1 MITIQNG
8 TLLYGENLLPVTKNL
23 FIQDN
28 EIVEISEGRAR
39 GKIINAKG
47 CIVAPALVN
56 SHIHLGDSVAR
67 DIGDGEPLD
76 KIVKPPNGI
85 KHRILRETP
94 REDLIKSMKDSLQ
107 DMTQTGTSTFVDFRE
122 GGVEGVEILREALE
136 DIPIRAIILGRQE
149 SFLDKNAD
157 NSEIVAD
164 IQEILKISQGIGLSG
179 FGEVEDETAR
189 HIAQECLE
197 NGKIPAIHAGEN
209 EKMQQQSKE
218 QTGKTEVE
226 RALEAGFKL
235 LVHLTS
241 ATTQDLEKIIEHEVS
256 VVCCPRSNGAL
267 STGIPP
273 IKEMWDLGINLLLG
287 TDNVMIN
294 SPDMFREME
303 YTLKVTRGLTRKY
316 FPPVEVL
323 KMATVNVGKAT
334 GMNLGSLE
342 EGNLA
347 DLMIV
352 EQISRDPILSLINR
366 TQSKNIIGLITDGKI
381 LYQR

>member
-8 TLLYGENLLPVTKNL
+8 TLLYGEDLLPVIGSL

-28 EIVEISEGRAR
+28 EIVEISDGRAR
-39 GKIINAKG
+39 GKIIDAKG
-47 CIVAPALVN
+47 CLVAPALVN

-67 DIGDGEPLD
+67 DMGDGMPLD
-76 KIVKPPNGI
+76 KIVKPPDGI

-94 REDLIKSMKDSLQ
+94 REDLIKFMKVSLQ
-107 DMTQTGTSTFVDFRE
+107 DMIQTGTTTFVDFRE

-136 DIPIRAIILGRQE
+136 DIPIRAIALGRQD
-149 SFLDKNAD
+149 SFQDKHTTK
-157 NSEIVAD
+157 SQLVTD
-164 IQEILKISQGIGLSG
+164 IQEILKISQGIGISG
-179 FGEVEDETAR
+179 FGEVEDETAIQ
-189 HIAQECLE
+189 IAQECLKS
-197 NGKIPAIHAGEN
+197 GKIPAIHVAEN
-209 EKMQQQSKE
+209 EEVQRQSWKNTG
-218 QTGKTEVE
+218 QTEIE

-241 ATTQDLEKIIEHEVS
+241 ATSQDMEKVTGHKVS
-256 VVCCPRSNGAL
+256 VVSCPRANGAL

-303 YTLKVTRGLTRKY
+303 YALKVTRGFTRKY
-316 FPPVEVL
+316 FPPVEIL
-323 KMATVNVGKAT
+323 KMATVNVGKAI
-334 GMNLGSLE
+334 GLNLGSLE
-342 EGNLA
+342 EGYLA
-347 DLMIV
+347 DIMIV
-352 EQISRDPILSLINR
+352 ERISRDPILSLINR
-366 TQSKNIIGLITDGKI
+366 TQSKNIIGLITDGRI

>member
-8 TLLYGENLLPVTKNL
+8 TLLYGENLLPAVKNL

-28 EIVEISEGRAR
+28 EIVEISENRAR
-39 GKIINAKG
+39 GKIIDAKG
-47 CIVAPALVN
+47 CIVAPSLVN

-67 DIGDGEPLD
+67 DLADGKPLD
-76 KIVKPPNGI
+76 KIVKPPHGI

-107 DMTQTGTSTFVDFRE
+107 DMIQTGTTTFVDFRE
-122 GGVEGVEILREALE
+122 GGVEGVGILRESLE
-136 DIPIRAIILGRQE
+136 DIPLRAIVLGRQD
-149 SFLDKNAD
+149 SFLNKNAAK
-157 NSEIVAD
+157 SQIVAD
-164 IQEILKISQGIGLSG
+164 IKEILEISQGIGLSG

-189 HIAQECLE
+189 QVALECLKK
-197 NGKIPAIHAGEN
+197 GKIPAIHVAEN
-209 EKMQQQSKE
+209 EKVQQQSQKHS
-218 QTGKTEVE
+218 GKTEVE

-235 LVHLTS
+235 LIHLTS
-241 ATTQDLEKIIEHEVS
+241 ATTHDLEKVNEHQVS
-256 VVCCPRSNGAL
+256 VVSCPRANGAL

-303 YTLKVTRGLTRKY
+303 YALKVTRGFTRKY

-323 KMATVNVGKAT
+323 KMATVNAGKAV
-334 GMNLGSLE
+334 GLNLGYLD

-347 DLMIV
+347 DIMIV
-352 EQISRDPILSLINR
+352 EQMSHDPILSIINR
-366 TQSKNIIGLITDGKI
+366 TQSKNIIGLITDGRI